1 MIITQSGNS
10 PAGTTFTYTLRKNSS
25 RSLGNTI
32 VTCSVPAGQRTCSDA
47 THSILNVAGEEIVL
61 QVQRTAGTGTLTNRT
76 IRVQLGSAAA
86 AAIDAPG
93 GTGGIIIDNTVS
105 GGGSQIYY
113 STRDNPGLAV
123 QASQAGLN

>member
-1 MIITQSGNS
+1 MIITQSANS
-10 PAGTTFTYTLRKNSS
+10 PAGTTFTYTLRKNG
-25 RSLGNTI
+25 GNTI
-32 VTCSVPAGQRTCSDA
+32 VTCAVVAGQNSCTDS
-47 THSILNVAGEEIVL
+47 THSISNVAGEKIVL
-61 QVQRTAGTGTLTNRT
+61 QVQRTAGTGTLNNRT

-86 AAIDAPG
+86 AALNAPG

-113 STRDNPGLAV
+113 TTRDNPGVAV

>member
-1 MIITQSGNS
+1 M
-10 PAGTTFTYTLRKNSS
+10 
-25 RSLGNTI
+25 
-32 VTCSVPAGQRTCSDA
+32 
-47 THSILNVAGEEIVL
+47 
-61 QVQRTAGTGTLTNRT
+61 QRTAGTGTLNNRT

-113 STRDNPGLAV
+113 STRGTGAAGTPKGVAV